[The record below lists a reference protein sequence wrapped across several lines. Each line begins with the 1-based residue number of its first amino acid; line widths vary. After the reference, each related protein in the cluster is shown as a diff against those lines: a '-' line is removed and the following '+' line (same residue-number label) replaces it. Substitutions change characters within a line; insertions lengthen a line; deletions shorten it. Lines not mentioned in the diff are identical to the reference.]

1 MQSTQQIRRQIQSTK
16 NTSQIT
22 KAMEMV
28 SAAKMRKSQEAALM
42 ARPYAEAALHILE
55 NVSES
60 IEPRK
65 HILLERREIKNICLF
80 VVTSDKGLCG
90 GLNSGVIKEAAKII
104 KENEKRGR
112 KVSVVAIGKKAESYF
127 RKAKNNLVAVFNGI
141 GDSVELKETLPIS
154 KLLINDF
161 RDKKFDKVMAVYTNF
176 VSTLKQDTRIKTI
189 LPITRRSLEET
200 IEEIEGIVPKNSK
213 SGNGNNNLEYKFE
226 PSSNEVL
233 CKLLPNLIEIQ
244 SYHIILE
251 SNASEHSSRM
261 VAMKTATDSAR
272 DMLEDLNLSY
282 NYIRQQKI
290 TQEISEI
297 SAGVAAQE
305 G

>member
-28 SAAKMRKSQEAALM
+28 SASKMKKSQEAALL
-42 ARPYAEAALHILE
+42 ARPYAEAALNLLE

-60 IEPRK
+60 VEPRK
-65 HILLERREIKNICLF
+65 HILLENREKKTVCLF

-90 GLNSGVIKEAAKII
+90 GLNSGVIKKAVKII
-104 KENEKRGR
+104 KENEEKGR
-112 KVSVVAIGKKAESYF
+112 KISIVTIGKKAESYF
-127 RKAKNNLVAVFNGI
+127 KRTKNDVIAVFNGI
-141 GDSVELKETLPIS
+141 GDSVELRETLPIS

-161 RDKKFDKVMAVYTNF
+161 RDKKFDKVIAVYTNF
-176 VSTLKQDTRIKTI
+176 ISTLKQDSRAKTI

-200 IEEIEGIVPKNSK
+200 IEEIDDLAVKNGEN
-213 SGNGNNNLEYKFE
+213 GNGNNGVEYKFE
-226 PSSNEVL
+226 PSSDEVL

-251 SNASEHSSRM
+251 SNASEHSARM
-261 VAMKTATDSAR
+261 VAMKSATDSALE
-272 DMLEDLNLSY
+272 MLDDLNLSY

-305 G
+305 S

>member
-42 ARPYAEAALHILE
+42 ARPYAEAALHVLE

-65 HILLERREIKNICLF
+65 HILLEKRRTKNICLF

-90 GLNSGVIKEAAKII
+90 GLNSGVLKKASKII
-104 KENEKRGR
+104 EENESKGR
-112 KVSVVAIGKKAESYF
+112 KVSIVAIGKKAESYF
-127 RKAKNNLVAVFNGI
+127 RKTKNDLIAVFNGI
-141 GDSVELKETLPIS
+141 GDTVELKETLPIS

-200 IEEIEGIVPKNSK
+200 IEEIEDIVPKGSRD
-213 SGNGNNNLEYKFE
+213 GNVSNNLEYKFE
-226 PSSNEVL
+226 PSSSEVL

-244 SYHIILE
+244 SFHIILE

-261 VAMKTATDSAR
+261 VAMKTATDSAK
-272 DMLEDLNLSY
+272 DILEDLNLSY

-305 G
+305 S

>member
-42 ARPYAEAALHILE
+42 ARPYAEAALHVLE

-65 HILLERREIKNICLF
+65 HILLERREVKNVCLF

-90 GLNSGVIKEAAKII
+90 GLNSGVFKKVSKII
-104 KENEKRGR
+104 KENEAQGR

-127 RKAKNNLVAVFNGI
+127 RKTKNDLIAVFNGI

-154 KLLINDF
+154 KLLIDDF
-161 RDKKFDKVMAVYTNF
+161 RDKKFDKVMAIYTNF
-176 VSTLKQDTRIKTI
+176 VSTLKQDTRVKTI

-200 IEEIEGIVPKNSK
+200 IEEIEDIVPKNSK
-213 SGNGNNNLEYKFE
+213 DENDSNNLEYKFE
-226 PSSNEVL
+226 PSSGEVL

-251 SNASEHSSRM
+251 SNASEHSARM
-261 VAMKTATDSAR
+261 VAMKTATDSAK
-272 DMLEDLNLSY
+272 DMLEDLNLLY

>member
-28 SAAKMRKSQEAALM
+28 AASKMKKSQQAALL
-42 ARPYAEAALHILE
+42 ARPYAKAALHILE

-65 HILLERREIKNICLF
+65 HILLERREVKNICLF

-90 GLNSGVIKEAAKII
+90 GLNSSVIKKASKII
-104 KENEKRGR
+104 KESESKGK
-112 KVSVVAIGKKAESYF
+112 KVSVVAIGKKAENYF
-127 RKAKNNLVAVFNGI
+127 RKTKNDVIAVFNGI

-154 KLLINDF
+154 KLLIDDF

-176 VSTLKQDTRIKTI
+176 VSTLKQETRTKTI
-189 LPITRRSLEET
+189 LPISRRSLEET
-200 IEEIEGIVPKNSK
+200 IEEIEDLAPKDNK
-213 SGNGNNNLEYKFE
+213 NGNGDNIEYKFE

-244 SYHIILE
+244 SFHIILE

-261 VAMKTATDSAR
+261 VAMKTATDSAK
-272 DMLEDLNLSY
+272 DMLEDLNLLY

>member
-1 MQSTQQIRRQIQSTK
+1 MQSTQNIKRQIQSTK

-42 ARPYAEAALHILE
+42 ARPYAEGALHILE

-65 HILLERREIKNICLF
+65 HILLERREVKNICLF

-90 GLNSGVIKEAAKII
+90 GLNSGVIKKASEII
-104 KENEKRGR
+104 KENESKNI
-112 KVSVVAIGKKAESYF
+112 KVSIVAIGRKAESYF
-127 RKAKNNLVAVFNGI
+127 KKTKNDVIAIFNGI
-141 GDSVELKETLPIS
+141 SDSVELKETLPIS
-154 KLLINDF
+154 KLLITDF
-161 RDKKFDKVMAVYTNF
+161 RDKKFDKVMAIYTNF
-176 VSTLKQDTRIKTI
+176 ISTLKQKTRVKTI

-200 IEEIEGIVPKNSK
+200 IEEIEDVALKDGDGIKN
-213 SGNGNNNLEYKFE
+213 NNNLEYKFE
-226 PSSNEVL
+226 PSSSEVL

-251 SNASEHSSRM
+251 SNASEHSARM

-305 G
+305 S

>member
-1 MQSTQQIRRQIQSTK
+1 
-16 NTSQIT
+16 
-22 KAMEMV
+22 MV

-65 HILLERREIKNICLF
+65 HILLERREVKNVCLF

-90 GLNSGVIKEAAKII
+90 GLNSGVLKEASKII
-104 KENEKRGR
+104 KKNEERGR
-112 KVSVVAIGKKAESYF
+112 KVSVVAIGRKAESYF
-127 RKAKNNLVAVFNGI
+127 RKAKNNLVAVFNEI
-141 GDSVELKETLPIS
+141 GDTVELKETLPIS

-176 VSTLKQDTRIKTI
+176 VSTLKQNTKTKTI

-200 IEEIEGIVPKNSK
+200 IEEIESIIPKDSK
-213 SGNGNNNLEYKFE
+213 DGNDNNNLEYKFE
-226 PSSNEVL
+226 PSSIEVL

-251 SNASEHSSRM
+251 SNASEHSARM

>member
-28 SAAKMRKSQEAALM
+28 AASKMKKSQQAALL
-42 ARPYAEAALHILE
+42 ARPYAKAALHILE

-65 HILLERREIKNICLF
+65 HILLERREVKNICLF

-90 GLNSGVIKEAAKII
+90 GLNSSVIKKASKII
-104 KENEKRGR
+104 KENESKGK
-112 KVSVVAIGKKAESYF
+112 KVSVVAIGKKAENYF
-127 RKAKNNLVAVFNGI
+127 RKTKNDVIAVFNGI

-154 KLLINDF
+154 KLLIDDF

-176 VSTLKQDTRIKTI
+176 VSTLKQETRTKTI
-189 LPITRRSLEET
+189 LPISRRSLEET
-200 IEEIEGIVPKNSK
+200 IEEIEDLAPKDNK
-213 SGNGNNNLEYKFE
+213 NGNGDNIEYKFE

-244 SYHIILE
+244 SFHIILE

-261 VAMKTATDSAR
+261 VAMKTATDSAK
-272 DMLEDLNLSY
+272 DMLEDLNLLY

>member
-42 ARPYAEAALHILE
+42 ARPYAEAALHVLE

-65 HILLERREIKNICLF
+65 HILLRRREVKNVCLF

-104 KENEKRGR
+104 KESEKRGR

-161 RDKKFDKVMAVYTNF
+161 RDKKFDKVMAIYTNF
-176 VSTLKQDTRIKTI
+176 VSTLKQDTRVKTI

-200 IEEIEGIVPKNSK
+200 IEEIEDIVPKDSK
-213 SGNGNNNLEYKFE
+213 DGSKNNNLEYKFE
-226 PSSNEVL
+226 PSSSEVL

-305 G
+305 S

>member
-28 SAAKMRKSQEAALM
+28 SAAKMRKSQEAALL
-42 ARPYAEAALHILE
+42 ARPYAEAALHVLE

-60 IEPRK
+60 IEPQK
-65 HILLERREIKNICLF
+65 HILLERREVKNICLF
-80 VVTSDKGLCG
+80 IVTSDKGLCG
-90 GLNSGVIKEAAKII
+90 GLNSGVIKEASRII
-104 KENEKRGR
+104 KENEDKNI

-127 RKAKNNLVAVFNGI
+127 QKTKNNIIAVFDEI

-154 KLLINDF
+154 KLLIDDF
-161 RDKKFDKVMAVYTNF
+161 RDKKFDKVMAIYTNF
-176 VSTLKQDTRIKTI
+176 VSTLKQETRTKTI

-200 IEEIEGIVPKNSK
+200 IEEIEDTALKNNK
-213 SGNGNNNLEYKFE
+213 NGNGNNNVEYKFE
-226 PSSNEVL
+226 PSSSEVL

-251 SNASEHSSRM
+251 SNASEHSARM

-305 G
+305 N

>member
-1 MQSTQQIRRQIQSTK
+1 
-16 NTSQIT
+16 
-22 KAMEMV
+22 MEMV

-42 ARPYAEAALHILE
+42 ARPYAEAALRILE

-65 HILLERREIKNICLF
+65 HILLERRETKNICLF

-90 GLNSGVIKEAAKII
+90 GLNNGVIKEASKII
-104 KENEKRGR
+104 KKNEDKGR
-112 KVSVVAIGKKAESYF
+112 KVSVVAIGKKAEGYF
-127 RKAKNNLVAVFNGI
+127 RKAKTNLIAVFNGI
-141 GDSVELKETLPIS
+141 GDTVELKETLPIS
-154 KLLINDF
+154 KLLIDDF

-176 VSTLKQDTRIKTI
+176 VSTLKQETKTKTI

-200 IEEIEGIVPKNSK
+200 IEEIEDVALKDGDGMN
-213 SGNGNNNLEYKFE
+213 NGNNLEYKFE
-226 PSSNEVL
+226 PSSSEVL

-272 DMLEDLNLSY
+272 DMLEDLNLLY